1 MIYDPLCVIMPH
13 NNTMNVLVLVPLLVA
28 YMYINNKPKL
38 LRYVCSL
45 AILPDNNK
53 WAVLGRQSQN
63 KKIDYSNEKKS
74 KFRKEELGY

>member
-45 AILPDNNK
+45 AILLRYIICVPDNNK

-63 KKIDYSNEKKS
+63 KKNRLFK
-74 KFRKEELGY
+74 